1 MEAYWSF
8 VYLLGRG
15 CFWAVLISWLN
26 QGSNEFSYCLRVETH
41 ILTFTSCLN
50 VDISSYT
57 CLFISCCINMSLTLM
72 HLLGCLK
79 HPLSMRVSFSCSPLP
94 LPITT
99 YSSIKLIASCSKVCA
114 RNVIYFLF
122 SPIFY
127 DYNVNVSFCH
137 SINLTEQSSTVEHIP
152 EETDSST
159 CVKIDNSKS
168 SFCLCL
174 FMSPTI

>member
-1 MEAYWSF
+1 MVSQQSF
-8 VYLLGRG
+8 LIIEHDCSIEILSVLSLFNKISVCSLALWASHGSLLILCLSARGRG

-122 SPIFY
+122 SPIF
-127 DYNVNVSFCH
+127 SM
-137 SINLTEQSSTVEHIP
+137 ITML
-152 EETDSST
+152 
-159 CVKIDNSKS
+159 
-168 SFCLCL
+168 
-174 FMSPTI
+174 MSHFAIQ